1 MEPMIDAMV
10 NDLLACVVMLDGVAY
25 VPVMAAIHVFAPL
38 FLAGGGLV
46 ASFIFV
52 IIELLSL
59 LRLIGSLMCDWLR
72 KRFARKPP
80 AE

>member
-38 FLAGGGLV
+38 FLAGGCLLAAFCFFMSQV
-46 ASFIFV
+46 FSFAEMVGEI
-52 IIELLSL
+52 LA
-59 LRLIGSLMCDWLR
+59 DWLR

>member
-25 VPVMAAIHVFAPL
+25 VPVMAAIHVFVPL
-38 FLAGGGLV
+38 FVDTGLLV
-46 ASFIFV
+46 AAFCF
-52 IIELLSL
+52 
-59 LRLIGSLMCDWLR
+59 LMIQLFPLAEKVGEFLVDWLR

>member
-46 ASFIFV
+46 AAFCFFMSQLFPFAEKVGV
-52 IIELLSL
+52 ILANWLLKL
-59 LRLIGSLMCDWLR
+59 
-72 KRFARKPP
+72 FARKPT